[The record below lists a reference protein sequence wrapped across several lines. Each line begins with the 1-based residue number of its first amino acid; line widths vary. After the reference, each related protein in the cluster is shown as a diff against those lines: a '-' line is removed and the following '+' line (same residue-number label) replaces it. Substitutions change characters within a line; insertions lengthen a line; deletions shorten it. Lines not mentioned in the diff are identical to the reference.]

1 MKPISIYAITREQD
15 LSSLQKLEQH
25 LSGRQ
30 HPLPIKAWELETM
43 KALVTNL
50 ETHMSDIYSLRL
62 YYSFQIPHLGKEF
75 DLLQI
80 KEDQILN
87 IELKSGAVSDEAIR
101 KQLLQNRYYLSAL
114 RRSIVS
120 FTYISSQKRL
130 VRLTKHGRIVTA
142 KWEELCTV
150 LSRNSKDYEGNIEDL
165 FRANLYLI
173 SPLTQPGRFLKK
185 EYFLTSQQREI
196 ERQILKRLRSV
207 WKGVFCFTGL
217 PGTGK
222 SLLLYDLAMKL
233 STRQKVCIIHCGKD
247 CEDWELLNQRLRRID
262 FLTDTQI
269 YLEKP
274 EHAKQYFQK
283 YSAILVDE
291 SHLLTADLAKG
302 LFQVSKKKPVLFSSD
317 SEDMISREELN
328 SSAVQIFENL
338 PDTMLF
344 HLTNR
349 ICTNAEL
356 SVFIRNMM
364 HLPQKNYRWKCQHI
378 AVMYANNDL
387 EAEHLLN
394 DCIRHGYLYRK
405 RESQVKSN
413 YLVIRDVES
422 LAVLL
427 DEHYYY
433 DEEGYLRSNY
443 RQEHC
448 ISEVRWLFHQMNL
461 ITKELIVIVK
471 GNVDVYNKLL
481 SLLI

>member
-50 ETHMSDIYSLRL
+50 ERHMSDVYSLRL

-101 KQLLQNRYYLSAL
+101 KQLLQNQYYLSAL

-130 VRLTKHGRIVTA
+130 VRLTKHGRIINA
-142 KWEELCTV
+142 RWEELCTA
-150 LSRNSKDYEGNIEDL
+150 LSRNSRNYEGNIEEL
-165 FRANLYLI
+165 FRADLYLI
-173 SPLTQPGRFLKK
+173 SPLTQPGRFLRK

-196 ERQILKRLRSV
+196 ERQILKRLRTV

-233 STRQKVCIIHCGKD
+233 STRQKVCIIHCGED
-247 CEDWELLNQRLRRID
+247 REDWELLSQRLRRID
-262 FLTDTQI
+262 FLTETELH
-269 YLEKP
+269 LEKS
-274 EHAKQYFQK
+274 ETAEQYFTQ
-283 YSAILVDE
+283 YSAVFVDE
-291 SHLLTADLAKG
+291 AHLLTIDRATI
-302 LFQVSKKKPVLFSSD
+302 LFHLSKEKPVLFSSD
-317 SEDMISREELN
+317 SENMISKKELD
-328 SSAVQIFENL
+328 SSAVQMFETL
-338 PDTMLF
+338 SDMMMF

-364 HLPQKNYRWKCQHI
+364 HLPQKNYRWRSSNI
-378 AVMYANNDL
+378 TVMYANDDL

-394 DCIRHGYLYRK
+394 DCIKRGYLYRK
-405 RESQVKSN
+405 RKSQVRSN
-413 YLVIRDVES
+413 YLVMRDVES
-422 LAVLL
+422 LVVLL
-427 DEHYYY
+427 DEYYYY
-433 DEEGYLRSNY
+433 DEDGYLRSNFHQKY
-443 RQEHC
+443 C

-461 ITKELIVIVK
+461 VTKELIVVVK
-471 GNVDVYNKLL
+471 GNVDVYKKLL
-481 SLLI
+481 NLLT